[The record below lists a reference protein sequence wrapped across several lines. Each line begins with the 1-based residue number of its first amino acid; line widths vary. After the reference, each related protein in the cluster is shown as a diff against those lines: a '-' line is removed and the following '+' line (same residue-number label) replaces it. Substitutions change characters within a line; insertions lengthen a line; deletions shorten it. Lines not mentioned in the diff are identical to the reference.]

1 MTNRFNIDTDQLRQV
16 VLSNITQAYQAYRVR
31 GVNEP
36 TITVATLRDD
46 INSNDAPNLVSW
58 LLTKRQTSL
67 IKSAVESL
75 LRSGKITYS
84 EALSPSRKDGVV
96 RAFEPT
102 EW

>member
-1 MTNRFNIDTDQLRQV
+1 MTFNIDTDRLREV
-16 VLSNITQAYQAYRVR
+16 ILSNITQSYRAYRAR
-31 GVNEP
+31 GYNEP

-58 LLTKRQTSL
+58 LTTKRQTSL

-75 LRSGKITYS
+75 IRSGKITYS

-96 RAFEPT
+96 RAFEPK
-102 EW
+102 ES